1 MLHIHFS
8 VGNALGTVDEH
19 GDVVRMSGADDACH
33 VVDGAEGVVHM
44 PHADELGA
52 WRDEAFEFAEDEV
65 AVLVDGDG
73 TEFSLGWRR

>member
-1 MLHIHFS
+1 ML
-8 VGNALGTVDEH
+8 
-19 GDVVRMSGADDACH
+19 

-73 TEFSLGWRR
+73 TEFSLLLLAHLLPRHDVGVVVEGGDDDVVAFLQEL